1 VNNLLAED
9 ISSPLVSVVMATYNG
24 ERFIEAQ
31 IKSIL
36 SQTYR
41 NLEIIVVDDGSTDHT
56 YTILETYAAKD
67 KRIKLFR
74 NDANLGYV
82 KNFEK
87 GLSLAGGSYVAPSD
101 HDDIWF
107 PEKIAT
113 LVSVIGEA
121 TIVYADSVL
130 IDEADNQ
137 MGKKLSDIKRL
148 TDFNDC
154 LSFLV
159 GNSAAGHAMLI
170 KTALIKDA
178 IPFAPMIPHDHWLGF
193 VATLYNGIK
202 FIDTPLVY
210 YRQHNS
216 SVFGAVKVNDTN
228 SQVKTVRK
236 KKDKNLAAIRE
247 RVTLMYEKCPE
258 SMQEEKEVLRR
269 CKKYY
274 QSFSLVN
281 NLNRMCLFF
290 KYNKR
295 IMAYKRRSLIRR
307 WLYCIKMFFTIQ

>member
-1 VNNLLAED
+1 VNNPTAED
-9 ISSPLVSVVMATYNG
+9 THSPLVSIVMATYNG

-36 SQTYR
+36 SQTYQ
-41 NLEIIVVDDGSTDHT
+41 NLEIIVVDDRSTDQT
-56 YTILETYAAKD
+56 CAILETYATKD
-67 KRIKLFR
+67 KRVKLFR
-74 NDANLGYV
+74 NDFNLGYV

-87 GLSLAGGSYVAPSD
+87 GLLLAKGSYVAPSD

-113 LVSVIGEA
+113 LVAAINES

-130 IDEADNQ
+130 IDESGKPI
-137 MGKKLSDIKRL
+137 GKKLSDIKRL

-170 KTALIKDA
+170 KTALIKKA
-178 IPFAPMIPHDHWLGF
+178 VPLAPMIPHDHWLGF
-193 VATLYNGIK
+193 VATLYSGIK

-216 SVFGAVKVNDTN
+216 SVFGAVKVNNTDGE
-228 SQVKTVRK
+228 VKTSRK
-236 KKDKNLAAIRE
+236 KKSKNLDAIKE
-247 RVTLMYEKCPE
+247 RVALMYNKCPA
-258 SMQEEKEVLRR
+258 SMEEEKEVLRR
-269 CKKYY
+269 CNKYY
-274 QSFSLVN
+274 QSFSLMN
-281 NLNRMCLFF
+281 NVNRMCLFF
-290 KYNKR
+290 RYNKR
-295 IMAYKRRSLIRR
+295 IMAYKRRNLVRR
-307 WLYCIKMFFTIQ
+307 WLYCIKIFFTIQ